1 MIGKSIS
8 NRVMPRVMSS
18 VRESVGVRVMSSV
31 MSSVR
36 ARVPYHDMERASVM
50 ASVRSIVRKGV

>member
-8 NRVMPRVMSS
+8 NRVGIIGSS
-18 VRESVGVRVMSSV
+18 VRVSVISSV
-31 MSSVR
+31 
-36 ARVPYHDMERASVM
+36 MERASVM